1 MTVKSK
7 ELTEQGL
14 IDLAGVKVYIA
25 GPMSGL
31 AMLNRPAFFAAEAYL
46 HGQGAWVMNPAVLP
60 DGWDHDAYMRIAIP
74 MLMECEAV
82 AFLPGWQQS
91 QGARQEFTRAHAFG
105 LDLLHLDMEVVAGE
119 PWVRLHLPLVV

>member
-31 AMLNRPAFFAAEAYL
+31 PMFNRQAFFAAEAYL
-46 HGQGAWVMNPAVLP
+46 QGQGARVMNPAVLP

-74 MLMECEAV
+74 MMMACEAV
-82 AFLPGWQQS
+82 AFLPGWQHS
-91 QGARQEFTRAHAFG
+91 LGARQEFTRAHAFG
-105 LDLLHLDMEVVAGE
+105 LDLLQLDMEVVAGE
-119 PWVRLHLPLVV
+119 PWVRRHLPLVV